1 MKINKLWSVV
11 FNLFV
16 ASAAFAE
23 QVDDPDRFQVETT
36 QMKFKTDKDP
46 QDYQSIRAK
55 FSKLAQS
62 REIKFSS
69 VVLGPWA
76 VSKAALS
83 DSQDWDA
90 VWVGFSPNTGDYANT
105 LSY

>member
-1 MKINKLWSVV
+1 MKINKLLSVV
-11 FNLFV
+11 FSLFV

-36 QMKFKTDKDP
+36 QTKFKTDKDP